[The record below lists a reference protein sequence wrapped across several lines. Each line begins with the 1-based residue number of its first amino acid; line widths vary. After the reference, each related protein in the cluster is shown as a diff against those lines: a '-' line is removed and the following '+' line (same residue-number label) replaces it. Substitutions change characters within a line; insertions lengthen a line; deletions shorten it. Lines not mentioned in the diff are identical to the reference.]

1 MKTAMRTAGALALG
15 YGALVIGLAV
25 ARADGDGPA
34 GALPEATR
42 VVTPH
47 FATSIACALCHASAP
62 HAQGLKDEVGRSV
75 APFEL
80 WRSSMMANATR
91 DPLWRAVVSLEVA
104 ATPSR
109 AAEIQAKCLRCH
121 APMAS
126 VDAAL
131 TGEAPLTLDVLR
143 GDGPRAQLALDG
155 VSCTVCHQIQPDGL
169 GAPESFSGNFTIR
182 PEQRIFGPHAEPLE
196 PPMVTFTGF
205 RPEQG
210 THVLRSAM
218 CATCHTLFTDAV
230 RADGTPTGERLPE
243 QTPYLEWRNSVF
255 QDEADPGPQ
264 AASCQACHLPREDED
279 GALLWTR
286 IARNPGGGDFRIPRR
301 ELGRHLLVGGNTL
314 VLSMLRD
321 EQETLR
327 PLAPPEAFQKTIDA
341 ARLQLRTKTARV
353 WLGEVTRAG
362 GVLRIPA
369 RVENL
374 TGHKLPTGHPTR
386 RLWLRLRVRDA
397 AGRVV
402 FASGEHDAEGRIVGA
417 DGAPLASERAG
428 GPHQPH
434 RQVIRRPD
442 EVQIYEALMADE
454 TGAVTYL
461 LTRAGSYTKDDRLL
475 PAGWRADHP
484 DAEPTRPRGV
494 DGDPDFTAGS
504 DAVLYEVALGGAQGP
519 FTVEATVLYQPLG
532 ARYAAEILRHDT
544 PEVRELRGY
553 YQRADKRPELVAET
567 TVRVP

>member
-1 MKTAMRTAGALALG
+1 MGTASRTAGALVLG
-15 YGALVIGLAV
+15 YGALVLALAA
-25 ARADGDGPA
+25 ARAEGDEPPA
-34 GALPEATR
+34 ALPEVTR
-42 VVTPH
+42 LITPR
-47 FATSIACALCHASAP
+47 FATSVACALCHAGAP
-62 HAQGLKDEVGRSV
+62 RAQGLKDERGRSV
-75 APFEL
+75 APFDL
-80 WRSSMMANATR
+80 WRSSMMANSTR
-91 DPLWRAVVSLEVA
+91 DPLWRAVVSVEVA

-109 AAEIQAKCLRCH
+109 AAQIQAKCLRCH
-121 APMAS
+121 APMAT

-131 TGEAPLTLDVLR
+131 AGEAPLTLDVLR

-155 VSCTVCHQIQPDGL
+155 VSCTACHQIQPDGL
-169 GAPESFSGNFTIR
+169 GAAESFSGQYTIR
-182 PEQRIFGPHAEPLE
+182 PEQRIFGPHAQPLE
-196 PPMVTFTGF
+196 PPMVAHVGF
-205 RPEQG
+205 RPEEG
-210 THVLRSAM
+210 AHVMRSAL
-218 CATCHTLFTDAV
+218 CATCHTLFTQAV
-230 RADGTPTGERLPE
+230 RPDGTLTGERLPE
-243 QTPYLEWRNSVF
+243 QTPYLEWRNSAF
-255 QDEADPGPQ
+255 QDEADPGPL

-279 GALLWTR
+279 GAILWTR

-353 WLGEVTRAG
+353 WLGEVTRAEG
-362 GVLRIPA
+362 ALRIPV

-397 AGRVV
+397 AGRLV
-402 FASGEHDAEGRIVGA
+402 FASGEHDGEGRIVGPG
-417 DGAPLASERAG
+417 GAPLASERAG

-434 RQVIRRPD
+434 RQVIRRPG
-442 EVQIYEALMADE
+442 EVQVYEALMADE

-461 LTRAGSYTKDDRLL
+461 LTRAGSYAKDDRLL

-494 DGDPDFTAGS
+494 EGDPDFAAAS
-504 DAVLYEVALGGAQGP
+504 DTVIYEVPLGEAQAP
-519 FTVEATVLYQPLG
+519 FTVEATVLYQTLG
-532 ARYAAEILRHDT
+532 ARYAAELLRHDT